1 MKKIFSFILVITL
14 MLSNISVIFASND
27 GNMSNFKNL
36 KLYTENQ
43 FNDVSNTDW
52 FAENVKNAYELGLV
66 NGTSESAFSPNE
78 NITIAETI
86 TLACRLNNIYNGNKY
101 EFKASTPWYQT
112 YIEYAFENQIITKGQ
127 FNNYD
132 AEATRADFAAIL
144 EKALPDECL
153 KEINTVDDNTIPD
166 VKKTLENSGS
176 IYKLYRAGILVGN
189 DNEGTFAPETNID
202 RASVVTIVS
211 RMAIPDIRASI
222 TLKKIPVEKI
232 TVKEKETLGVGASK
246 ELVATVYPEN
256 ATETELEWNSSDTS
270 IVSVS
275 GNKITAIS
283 TGTATVTC
291 KSDNGVKASCDIEV
305 VPFVI
310 EGNAVG
316 VYVHGS
322 YVSPEGTIRIPLG
335 EETQLEAK
343 VLPEKAN
350 ANNDV
355 TWTFTGSDKFLSLSA
370 DGKILGKTLHDD
382 LRINAIL
389 PDGSKTVFQVKVQD
403 FSWDNY
409 SGTTIPTYT
418 SVTGVEMES
427 LDYQMNAMWYRYNY
441 TSDNDVTKYHQALL
455 NKGFTVCD
463 YDYDDDDRKVTT
475 YDTNSTDIYYR
486 DNIRYTGKIIC
497 QVIVTP
503 KRVTISHYINRYE

>member
-1 MKKIFSFILVITL
+1 MKKLFSFILAITL
-14 MLSNISVIFASND
+14 MLSNISVIFASTNGD
-27 GNMSNFKNL
+27 MSNFKNS
-36 KLYTENQ
+36 KVYAENQ
-43 FNDVSNTDW
+43 FNDVSSTDW
-52 FAENVKNAYELGLV
+52 FSENVKKSYELGLV
-66 NGTSESAFSPNE
+66 SGTSESTFSPNE

-86 TLACRLNNIYNGNKY
+86 TLACRLNNIYKGSQD
-101 EFKASTPWYQT
+101 EFESGTPWYKS
-112 YIEYAFENQIITKGQ
+112 YVDYAIKNQIITKNQ
-127 FNNYD
+127 FSSYD

-153 KEINTVDDNTIPD
+153 KKINTVDDNTIPD
-166 VKKTLENSGS
+166 VKKALENSEA

-202 RASVVTIVS
+202 RASVATIVS

-256 ATETELEWNSSDTS
+256 ATEPELEWSSSDTS
-270 IVSVS
+270 IASIS
-275 GNKITAIS
+275 GNEITAVS

-310 EGNAVG
+310 EGNSVG

-322 YVSPEGTIRIPLG
+322 YVSPGGTITIPLG

-350 ANNDV
+350 SNNDV
-355 TWTFTGSDKFLSLSA
+355 TWSFTGLESYLSLSP
-370 DGKILGKTLHDD
+370 DGKILGKTLKDE
-382 LRINAIL
+382 LFINAYL
-389 PDGSKTVFQVKVQD
+389 PDGSRTRFTVKVQD
-403 FSWDNY
+403 FSWNNY

-418 SVTGVEMES
+418 SVTGIELKKS
-427 LDYQMNAMWYRYNY
+427 DYLLNTMHYYYNY
-441 TSDNDVTKYHQALL
+441 TSDNDVDKYHQALL

-463 YDYDDDDRKVTT
+463 YDYDDDDKKSQSMTQKLPV
-475 YDTNSTDIYYR
+475 
-486 DNIRYTGKIIC
+486 
-497 QVIVTP
+497 QVI
-503 KRVTISHYINRYE
+503 